1 MNHRQ
6 TIKDYLETYAVPEAR
21 VSYPL
26 SKRYDHVLVV
36 PAHDE
41 APSLLQGFEVA
52 FREVGGTALLI
63 VVVNAAVDSPEPVLC
78 RTQALVAQL
87 LLKSSNIRRL
97 SSQPAAYELGIR
109 GLDILLIDRASAD
122 SLLEAKQGVGLA
134 RRIGCDVALRLML
147 DGTVNSEFIGSSD
160 ADVELPCDYFQR
172 IARATPGSSALIFP
186 YTHSMLMSEPRA
198 PQASEILEATL
209 LFECS
214 LRYLVLGLSAAGSPY
229 AFHTIGS
236 TLGLSAKAYAEARG
250 FPKRLAGEDFHLLNK
265 LAKLAPVLRL
275 GGTPISIQSRLS
287 QRTPFGTGPSVTDLL
302 RQSADHPAQKL
313 QPRACYHP
321 DAFSAL
327 KSWHQALHTFAA
339 DPQNF
344 RSHLDLD
351 DSLPAEL
358 KAHAQ
363 LLFSDEALQFGLRT
377 AIQQR
382 KTPEQRLQHLFGW
395 FDALATQRL
404 LRQLNASCPAIGW
417 REALS
422 QAPFIEAH
430 SDALSVNHVLDHLIA
445 QEGQLPP
452 RIGPTCLNKMG

>member
-6 TIKDYLETYAVPEAR
+6 TIKDYLESYAVPEAR

-26 SKRYDHVLVV
+26 SKSYEYVLVV

-41 APSLLQGFEVA
+41 TLSLLQGFEVA
-52 FREVGGTALLI
+52 FREVDGTALLI
-63 VVVNAAVDSPEPVLC
+63 LVVNAAVDCPEPALC
-78 RTQALVAQL
+78 RTQDLVAQL
-87 LLKSSNIRRL
+87 LLESSNIRHL
-97 SSQPAAYELGIR
+97 SSQPAAYELCIR

-122 SLLEAKQGVGLA
+122 FLLEAKQGVGLA

-147 DGTVNSEFIGSSD
+147 DGAVNSEFIGSSD
-160 ADVELPCDYFQR
+160 ADVTLPCDYFQR
-172 IARATPGSSALIFP
+172 IAQAAPGSSALIFP
-186 YTHSMLMSEPRA
+186 FTHGYLPSKPRA

-229 AFHTIGS
+229 AYHTIGS

-265 LAKLAPVLRL
+265 LAKLAPILRL

-302 RQSADHPAQKL
+302 RQSAAHPAQSL

-327 KSWHQALHTFAA
+327 RSWHQALHAFATEPQTFR
-339 DPQNF
+339 F
-344 RSHLDLD
+344 HLDLD

-358 KAHAQ
+358 KAHAR
-363 LLFSDEALQFGLRT
+363 LLFSDEALQLGLRT
-377 AIQQR
+377 ALQQR

-395 FDALATQRL
+395 FDALATLRL
-404 LRQLNASCPAIGW
+404 LRQLNTACPAIGW

-422 QAPFIEAH
+422 RAPFIEAH
-430 SDALSVNHVLDHLIA
+430 SGALSVAEVLEHLIA
-445 QEGQLPP
+445 QERQLPL
-452 RIGPTCLNKMG
+452 RIGPTCLHQMG